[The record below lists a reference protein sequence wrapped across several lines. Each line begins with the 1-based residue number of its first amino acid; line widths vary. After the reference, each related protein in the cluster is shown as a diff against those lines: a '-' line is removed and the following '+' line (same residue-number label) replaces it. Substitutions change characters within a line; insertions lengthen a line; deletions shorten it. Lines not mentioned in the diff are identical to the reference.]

1 MLDKSLTFNQP
12 ATGVWYDL
20 IFSYDGT
27 QYATYTNGVFVSSGL
42 ETLKPSTDSTLEF
55 GRIVS
60 ETAATR
66 GFDGYIDTVG
76 IWAGVP
82 TSEDITFIMDVL

>member
-1 MLDKSLTFNQP
+1 
-12 ATGVWYDL
+12 
-20 IFSYDGT
+20 
-27 QYATYTNGVFVSSGL
+27 L